1 MEHKSTGVAAA
12 CSVSQ
17 VLIFSN
23 DDLIVVHATLIYR
36 NCVLLL
42 LNQIRY
48 FIIIRIY
55 KLHSSLI
62 KSTDVFVAIIFL
74 ISSSV
79 FGNVNTSELAIST
92 TGLSKK
98 EKILAEIEALKHLH
112 GNQLPPYKYRLCAEM
127 IVRKPKIYS

>member
-1 MEHKSTGVAAA
+1 MFCFS
-12 CSVSQ
+12 SFNF
-17 VLIFSN
+17 FSN
-23 DDLIVVHATLIYR
+23 DDLLFIQSLIYR

-112 GNQLPPYKYRLCAEM
+112 GNQLPPYKYRLWAEM
-127 IVRKPKIYS
+127 IVRKPKSYR

>member
-1 MEHKSTGVAAA
+1 MFCFS
-12 CSVSQ
+12 SFNF
-17 VLIFSN
+17 FSN
-23 DDLIVVHATLIYR
+23 DDLLFIQSLIYR

-112 GNQLPPYKYRLCAEM
+112 GNQLPPYKYRLWAEM
-127 IVRKPKIYS
+127 MLRKPKSYR